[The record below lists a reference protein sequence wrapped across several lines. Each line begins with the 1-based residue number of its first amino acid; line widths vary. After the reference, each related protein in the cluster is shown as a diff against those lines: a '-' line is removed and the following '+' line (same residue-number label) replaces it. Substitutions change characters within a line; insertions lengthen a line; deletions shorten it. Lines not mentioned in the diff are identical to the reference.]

1 MNRSILFT
9 LALVACLS
17 AKSQDSRPKTLIGND
32 PEEISGFGGALFS
45 FTTIDGR
52 LSTLTGGGGA
62 ILFDNTFYIGGYGLG
77 LTGNKEQT
85 INGDTY
91 SSSYG
96 HGGFW
101 MGYNIRPS
109 DLVHFGVDT
118 KLGWGSI
125 ETRSS
130 ALTEG
135 KVVDDVF
142 VFSPSAFVEAN
153 ISYWFKVNAGVGFQ
167 KTVGVDSDYFK
178 TTDFD
183 GPTFN
188 ISLLFGW
195 FN

>member
-1 MNRSILFT
+1 MKKTLLFCGFI
-9 LALVACLS
+9 AVSLVS
-17 AKSQDSRPKTLIGND
+17 FSQNGRPKTLIGND

-45 FTTIDGR
+45 FTTIDGS
-52 LSTLTGGGGA
+52 LATLTGGGGA
-62 ILFDNTFYIGGYGLG
+62 VLFDNTFFIGGYGLG
-77 LTGNKEQT
+77 LTGNLEQT
-85 INGDTY
+85 IDGSTY

-109 DLVHFGVDT
+109 ELIHFGVDT

-125 ETRSS
+125 ETKS
-130 ALTEG
+130 AALLDGE
-135 KVVDDVF
+135 VVDDVF
-142 VFSPSAFVEAN
+142 VFNPSGFVEAN
-153 ISYWFKVNAGVGFQ
+153 ISYWFKVNAGLGFQ
-167 KTVGVDSDYFK
+167 KTIGVDSDFFK
-178 TTDFD
+178 SSDFD

>member
-1 MNRSILFT
+1 MKRT
-9 LALVACLS
+9 LLITLLATIGLS
-17 AKSQDSRPKTLIGND
+17 AFSQNNRPKTLIGND
-32 PEEISGFGGALFS
+32 PEEISGFGGVLFS
-45 FTTIDGR
+45 FTTIDGS

-62 ILFDNTFYIGGYGLG
+62 VLFDNTFFIGGYGLG

-85 INGDTY
+85 IDGANY

-125 ETRSS
+125 ETKSS
-130 ALTEG
+130 ALIDGE
-135 KVVDDVF
+135 VVDDVF
-142 VFSPSAFVEAN
+142 VFNPSGFVEAN
-153 ISYWFKVNAGVGFQ
+153 ISYWFKVNAGLGFQ
-167 KTVGVDSDYFK
+167 KTIGVENDFFK
-178 TTDFD
+178 ASDFD

>member
-1 MNRSILFT
+1 MKRTFIFSLLTLVSLSIF
-9 LALVACLS
+9 A
-17 AKSQDSRPKTLIGND
+17 QDSRPKTLIGND
-32 PEEISGFGGALFS
+32 PEEISGFGSVLFS

-62 ILFDNTFYIGGYGLG
+62 VLFDNTFFIGGYGLG

-85 INGDTY
+85 INGDIY

-101 MGYNIRPS
+101 MGYNIKPS
-109 DLVHFGVDT
+109 ELIHFGVDT

-125 ETRSS
+125 ETKSS
-130 ALTEG
+130 ALFGEENI
-135 KVVDDVF
+135 DDVF
-142 VFSPSAFVEAN
+142 VFNPSGFVEAN
-153 ISYWFKVNAGVGFQ
+153 ISYWFKVNAGIGFQ
-167 KTVGVDSDYFK
+167 KTIGVDSEYFK
-178 TTDFD
+178 ASDFD

>member
-1 MNRSILFT
+1 MNRTLLITLLAFVSFSLF
-9 LALVACLS
+9 A
-17 AKSQDSRPKTLIGND
+17 QDSRPKTLIGND
-32 PEEISGFGGALFS
+32 PEEISGFGGVLFS
-45 FTTIDGR
+45 FTTIDGS

-62 ILFDNTFYIGGYGLG
+62 VLFDNTFFIGGYGLG

-85 INGDTY
+85 IDGANY

-109 DLVHFGVDT
+109 DLIHFGVDT
-118 KLGWGSI
+118 KLGWGNI
-125 ETRSS
+125 ETKSS
-130 ALTEG
+130 ALVNGE
-135 KVVDDVF
+135 VIDDVF
-142 VFSPSAFVEAN
+142 VFNPSGFVEAN
-153 ISYWFKVNAGVGFQ
+153 ISYWFKVNAALGFQ
-167 KTVGVDSDYFK
+167 KTIGVDSDYFK
-178 TTDFD
+178 ASDFD